1 MNMETRGAWKSD
13 ILVLS
18 CCRMK
23 LQDSRKK
30 LIKQLTGSPQPT
42 TILARKSAH
51 SSSSPLLHILGTVP
65 VTAEIG
71 KVKLDLPQRDALELQ
86 TK

>member
-1 MNMETRGAWKSD
+1 MNRKTRAACKSYT
-13 ILVLS
+13 LMLP

-30 LIKQLTGSPQPT
+30 LIKQMIGSPQPT
-42 TILARKSAH
+42 TPLPRKSAH

>member
-1 MNMETRGAWKSD
+1 
-13 ILVLS
+13 
-18 CCRMK
+18 MK
-23 LQDSRKK
+23 LQDTREK
-30 LIKQLTGSPQPT
+30 LKNQLIDSSQAT
-42 TILARKSAH
+42 TLLQRNSAH
-51 SSSSPLLHILGTVP
+51 LSSPPLLHILGTVP

>member
-1 MNMETRGAWKSD
+1 MNMETRAAWKSQV
-13 ILVLS
+13 LVLS

-23 LQDSRKK
+23 LQDTREK
-30 LIKQLTGSPQPT
+30 LRKQLTNSPQPAT
-42 TILARKSAH
+42 LLSRKSAH
-51 SSSSPLLHILGTVP
+51 LFASPLLNILGTVP

-86 TK
+86 KK